1 MAIRFVAFA
10 ALLVVSLVSI
20 AAEPVPLADFAKH
33 HQFVDAKISPDGKH
47 LAATSIIDG
56 KRVLSFIDL
65 ADNTGLT
72 VRPRD
77 DDEVYEFWWVNDKR
91 VCTRSCRTDPSSNR
105 PS

>member
-65 ADNTGLT
+65 ADNTVCRQLRWQRNRHP
-72 VRPRD
+72 VRLSRQ
-77 DDEVYEFWWVNDKR
+77 R
-91 VCTRSCRTDPSSNR
+91 
-105 PS
+105 